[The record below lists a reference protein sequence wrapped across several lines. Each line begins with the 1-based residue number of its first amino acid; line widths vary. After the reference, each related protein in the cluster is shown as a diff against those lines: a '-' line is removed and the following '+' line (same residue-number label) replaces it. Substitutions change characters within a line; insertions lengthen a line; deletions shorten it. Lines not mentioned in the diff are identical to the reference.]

1 MKKDKSGSKKK
12 KGWII
17 GSVAAVLGIVA
28 LVLVFAAPKIV
39 NAAMRKFASPEEYY
53 RFVEKK
59 SAKATISLLGEA
71 YESILEQ
78 YQKGEYLQE
87 ETELS
92 LAVDDGLRTMFSALT
107 DLEFPAVD
115 TIDISLDSLMD
126 GEVTKAKLAAE
137 ISANGEPLLEGTM
150 WCDFLKNR
158 LYAELPFL
166 LEETVEFEQD
176 TEQPMAEIQGTSFQ
190 LLKLREALPEKKQA
204 EKIVKRYVELIV
216 DCVEQVVS
224 EQSEI
229 RVGNVKG
236 ECLGLIATMD
246 EKTVEAM
253 KKAVVKELQGD
264 KELEQLMKR
273 LFLAAGSIDD
283 EASYEEFLTAVETFF
298 DNLAENIKKSEND
311 VTMTVWVDKSGAI
324 VAREFVFGDGNSL
337 FCAFLTEDEEVGFEL
352 SGETGGAL
360 NIKLSLEGEGT
371 LKKGAFSGELKVKT
385 MGLSVVRMELQ
396 KFDLKE
402 LMMGRPKG
410 TFKITTAA
418 TLNRAFKTLEEEKG
432 LPLTN
437 LKLVLELK
445 TDKKG
450 PMAVLSMEGGNMSY
464 GSLSCRKTVA
474 KGKTFSLPEE
484 SVSSEKVT
492 ERLATF
498 LEDSALMKKL
508 EDMGITEEWL
518 EKLFYEESY
527 DSYEFYE

>member
-17 GSVAAVLGIVA
+17 GSVAAVLVIAAV
-28 LVLVFAAPKIV
+28 VLVFAAPKIV

-59 SAKATISLLGEA
+59 SAKTTISLLGEA

-78 YQKGEYLQE
+78 YKKGEYLQE

-92 LAVDDGLRTMFSALT
+92 LAVDDGLRTMFSVLT
-107 DLEFPAVD
+107 DLEFPVVD
-115 TIDISLDSLMD
+115 TIDISLNSLMD

-137 ISANGEPLLEGTM
+137 VSANGEPLLEGTM
-150 WCDFLKNR
+150 WCDFLRDR

-176 TEQPMAEIQGTSFQ
+176 TEQPVAEIQGMHFQ
-190 LLKLREALPEKKQA
+190 LLKLRDELPKKKQA
-204 EKIVKRYVELIV
+204 EKIVKRYVKLIV

-229 RVGNVKG
+229 RAGNVKG
-236 ECLGLIATMD
+236 EYLSLVATMD

-253 KKAVVKELQGD
+253 KNAVLKELQGD

-283 EASYEEFLTAVETFF
+283 EAAYEEFLTAVETSF
-298 DNLAENIKKSEND
+298 DNFAENIKKSEND

-324 VAREFVFGDGNSL
+324 VAREFLFGDGNTL

-352 SGETGGAL
+352 SGETDGAL

-371 LKKGAFSGELKVKT
+371 LKKGEFSGEIKVKT
-385 MGLSVVRMELQ
+385 MGLSVVRMELRE
-396 KFDLKE
+396 FDLKE
-402 LMMGRPKG
+402 LLMGRPKG
-410 TFKITTAA
+410 TMEITTAA
-418 TLNRAFKTLEEEKG
+418 TLNRVFKTLEEEKG

-437 LKLVLELK
+437 LKMVLELK

-464 GSLSCRKTVA
+464 GSLSCRRTVA
-474 KGKTFSLPEE
+474 KGEKFSLPEE
-484 SVSSEKVT
+484 SISAEDLT
-492 ERLATF
+492 ERLEGLWETTSLMPKLKKLGISEAW
-498 LEDSALMKKL
+498 LEDAIES
-508 EDMGITEEWL
+508 
-518 EKLFYEESY
+518 LFYGT
-527 DSYEFYE
+527 SYE